1 MQARGGVGW
10 GGAGWLRTSL
20 IVSYHSTNLAPI
32 APRIQCVCVCL
43 SVSGLFYS
51 CAVHNTSP
59 RSIRFLL
66 RTPPLGRRCLFS
78 IHRDIERSERRDA
91 KSSSEGSTGR
101 RGDREKRRA
110 KRGTGAPVFAMEL
123 SHAYSSKVQNH
134 SPEISNHHKIITSQF
149 HVLKQS
155 FRELP

>member
-1 MQARGGVGW
+1 MCLGRHRVKNRVSEVQARGGAGR
-10 GGAGWLRTSL
+10 GGVGWLRTSL

-32 APRIQCVCVCL
+32 APRIQCACVCV
-43 SVSGLFYS
+43 SVCGLFYS

-66 RTPPLGRRCLFS
+66 RTTPLGRRCLC
-78 IHRDIERSERRDA
+78 
-91 KSSSEGSTGR
+91 
-101 RGDREKRRA
+101 RA